1 MDNPFDSEGITVI
14 ANSLANNTSL
24 HLLSLNNNPSH
35 QTTEE
40 PFCNVLCNTTSINSI
55 HSSNH
60 TLEYIRLYPG
70 LSRQFGPEL
79 QSLLKLNEIENKRQ
93 VATKKILKY
102 HPNIDMEPLF
112 DMASEDGEWNLKALP
127 YVAAWF
133 ESANE
138 IFPKIKNKRELTNL
152 GISRTETESER
163 ESYDIDP
170 KKLSAI
176 FQFTRAM
183 PLSFAAA
190 TPFDVGGEKKKKR
203 KRRG

>member
-1 MDNPFDSEGITVI
+1 MI

-24 HLLSLNNNPSH
+24 RKLDLHHNPILFH

-70 LSRQFGPEL
+70 LSRQLGPEL
-79 QSLLKLNEIENKRQ
+79 RSLLKLNEIENKRQ
-93 VATKKILKY
+93 VAIRKILLY

-112 DMASEDGEWNLKALP
+112 DMASEDEEWNLKALP
-127 YVAAWF
+127 YVVAWF
-133 ESANE
+133 ERADE
-138 IFPKIKNKRELTNL
+138 IFPKVKNKRELANL
-152 GISRTETESER
+152 GISQTETESER

-190 TPFDVGGEKKKKR
+190 IPFDVESKKKKR
-203 KRRG
+203 KRRS